1 MSHVGLSIA
10 AFQGC
15 LAEEK
20 KSCGSAFNLFDRSFI
35 MLNCT
40 FCHKGLMQL
49 LKFNQSASHV
59 KRFLF
64 VFRSGNFSA
73 W

>member
-1 MSHVGLSIA
+1 
-10 AFQGC
+10 
-15 LAEEK
+15 
-20 KSCGSAFNLFDRSFI
+20 

-59 KRFLF
+59 KRFPLVVSLF
-64 VFRSGNFSA
+64 SGLEISA
-73 W
+73 LGEFCKRAHCSPWSS